1 MAADPEN
8 RLLWRMNRR
17 RLDAES
23 LMDAM
28 LSVSG
33 RLDSR
38 IGGSTIRGGT
48 ANDYDY
54 EHSGNR
60 RAVYWPVFRNSLPDI
75 FVAFDFANPSMVTGQ
90 RDISS
95 TAPQALFLMNNPW
108 VMEQAEQTAVRLLA
122 TEGLGDR
129 ERLQQA
135 VLLTLG
141 RPASDE
147 ELRVT
152 LEFIESEE
160 MDPQVRKRAWSQ
172 VVQALFSTLDFR
184 YNH

>member
-1 MAADPEN
+1 
-8 RLLWRMNRR
+8 MNRR

-23 LMDAM
+23 LLDAM

-33 RLDSR
+33 GLDSR

-60 RAVYWPVFRNSLPDI
+60 RAVYWPVFRNSLPAI
-75 FVAFDFANPSMVTGQ
+75 FDAFDFANPSMVTGR
-90 RDISS
+90 RDVSS

-108 VMEQAEQTAVRLLA
+108 VMEQAEHAAVRLLA
-122 TEGLGDR
+122 LEELDDPQR
-129 ERLQQA
+129 IQQA
-135 VLLTLG
+135 MLLTLG
-141 RPASDE
+141 RPASAE

-152 LEFIESEE
+152 LEFIESG
-160 MDPQVRKRAWSQ
+160 DQGPQARKLIWSQ
-172 VVQALFSTLDFR
+172 IVQALFSSLDFR